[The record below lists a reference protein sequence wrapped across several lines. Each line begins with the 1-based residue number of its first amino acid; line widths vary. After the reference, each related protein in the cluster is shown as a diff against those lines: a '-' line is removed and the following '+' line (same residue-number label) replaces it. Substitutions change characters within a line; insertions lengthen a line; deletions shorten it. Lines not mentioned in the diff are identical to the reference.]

1 MSAKDVYFVFV
12 IFDLLLGLALLF
24 AQLYFSHFKLD
35 MLVGLLSNSY
45 GVKIRHP
52 FMTMG
57 FGGKMFLTMNL
68 SWMLFRHKVSIRN
81 GELDP
86 QDYENIPS
94 ALRVYSQG
102 MHLFGFVMGVLMI
115 ILFIV
120 GKFSGWLK

>member
-1 MSAKDVYFVFV
+1 MK
-12 IFDLLLGLALLF
+12 
-24 AQLYFSHFKLD
+24 
-35 MLVGLLSNSY
+35 
-45 GVKIRHP
+45 
-52 FMTMG
+52 MG

>member
-12 IFDLLLGLALLF
+12 IFDLLLGLVLLF

-35 MLVGLLSNSY
+35 MLVGLLSNFY
-45 GVKIRHP
+45 GVKIRHS
-52 FMTMG
+52 FMKMG
-57 FGGKMFLTMNL
+57 FGGRMFLTMNL

-86 QDYENIPS
+86 QDYENVPS